1 MRNQSDKSKGVQPD
15 NMATIE
21 HVYSRLNPQRYV
33 FTQGEKR
40 HILSC
45 YKCNHEKGREET
57 MTTFRDRHVKKSQNG
72 HKNLGLTKPEI
83 SSSLSA

>member
-1 MRNQSDKSKGVQPD
+1 MRSQSDKAKGVQPD

-33 FTQGEKR
+33 YTPGEKR

-45 YKCNHEKGREET
+45 YKCNHTKGREET
-57 MTTFRDRHVKKSQNG
+57 MITFRERHVKKSQNG
-72 HKNLGLTKPEI
+72 HKNLGVDKT
-83 SSSLSA
+83 